1 MMSSDN
7 MNAPTKPGMR
17 RPKAPPTHVAT
28 PGGKM
33 AHYVHAALALSDAE
47 LLELRR
53 RIRAARG
60 EVPSE
65 SGLPPLPPLPK
76 G

>member
-1 MMSSDN
+1 M
-7 MNAPTKPGMR
+7 G
-17 RPKAPPTHVAT
+17 HVAT

-53 RIRAARG
+53 RIRQARG
-60 EVPSE
+60 ELAPE
-65 SGLPPLPPLPK
+65 SSLPPLPPFSETLKP
-76 G
+76 